1 MILGATFGTTLV
13 GPLGN
18 PWWTLVDPW
27 WNLVPPLGGPSE
39 DPRRALGF
47 GGPLVVPESCARF
60 VTCQDVGKLLSTFQ
74 KLGADTEE
82 RELRA
87 LTGHDED
94 AKVIFNRYV
103 FVEVREHVIRPELR
117 KNTGWPAAARVNRCA
132 RRLTCFVARAG
143 GIWARN

>member
-1 MILGATFGTTLV
+1 M
-13 GPLGN
+13 
-18 PWWTLVDPW
+18 
-27 WNLVPPLGGPSE
+27 
-39 DPRRALGF
+39 
-47 GGPLVVPESCARF
+47 VPESCARF

-117 KNTGWPAAARVNRCA
+117 KNTGWPAAARVSRCA
-132 RRLTCFVARAG
+132 RRPACFVARARK
-143 GIWARN
+143 IWAHN